1 MKRPDLALI
10 APYPG
15 QADRAA
21 LPSGVATYTERLA
34 RALAGE
40 GVEVRVVAPAVE
52 GEPACSRANGVT
64 VERSY
69 RRGMGALPTAAY
81 RAARSGAPLV
91 HLQHETFLY
100 GGPSAI
106 PGLVPALAGM
116 RMAHLSPVVTMH
128 QVVDPITVDRGF
140 TTFHRVN
147 APPQLARAGL
157 AAVQSSVRRL
167 GTATIVHERAFTRVM
182 PDAAVIPHGVD
193 VVEEPEGSEVARAKA
208 KAKAKDALG
217 TRPDRLTA
225 LCFGF
230 LAPYKGFEVA
240 LQAAALAGQKVDLL
254 IAGGSHP
261 RLAGRDSYA
270 DDLRR
275 HYGDVATFVGYVPEA
290 KVKDV
295 FRAADVLLLPYAE
308 PVATSGP
315 LAHALAYGTPV
326 LCSPT
331 LADCVAAPNALVA
344 PLDPEGL
351 AHRLQR
357 LADDGR
363 QLEHLAA
370 EVRSLARGRS
380 WSETA
385 RRHIALYEEVIDAR
399 RTVGRRLRA
408 RKPR

>member
-10 APYPG
+10 SPYPG
-15 QADRAA
+15 RADHVA
-21 LPSGVATYTERLA
+21 LPIGVASYTERLA
-34 RALAGE
+34 RALTSE
-40 GVEVRVVAPAVE
+40 GVEVRVVAPEIE
-52 GEPACSRANGVT
+52 GEPAYSRVNGVT

-69 RRGMGALPTAAY
+69 RRGMDALPTAAY
-81 RAARSGAPLV
+81 RAVRSGAPLV
-91 HLQHETFLY
+91 HVQYETFLY
-100 GGPSAI
+100 GGPTAI

-116 RMAHLSPVVTMH
+116 RMAHRGPVVTLH
-128 QVVDPITVDRGF
+128 QVVDPTTVDRRF

-167 GTATIVHERAFTRVM
+167 GAATIVHERAFTRVM
-182 PDAAVIPHGVD
+182 PEAVVVPHGVD
-193 VVEEPEGSEVARAKA
+193 VVEEADGPEIAR
-208 KAKAKDALG
+208 AKDALG

-225 LCFGF
+225 LCFGY

-254 IAGGSHP
+254 IAGGTHP
-261 RLAGRDSYA
+261 RFFGHDSYA

-275 HYGDVATFVGYVPEA
+275 QYGDVATFMGYVPEP

-295 FRAADVLLLPYAE
+295 FLAADVLLLPYAA

-315 LAHALAYGTPV
+315 FAHALAYGTPV

-331 LADCVAAPNALVA
+331 LADCVEAPDSLVA
-344 PLDPEGL
+344 PLEPEGL

-363 QLEHLAA
+363 QLGDLAA
-370 EVRSLARGRS
+370 DVRSLAQGRS
-380 WSETA
+380 WPETA

-399 RTVGRRLRA
+399 RTPGRGLRA
-408 RKPR
+408 RKSR